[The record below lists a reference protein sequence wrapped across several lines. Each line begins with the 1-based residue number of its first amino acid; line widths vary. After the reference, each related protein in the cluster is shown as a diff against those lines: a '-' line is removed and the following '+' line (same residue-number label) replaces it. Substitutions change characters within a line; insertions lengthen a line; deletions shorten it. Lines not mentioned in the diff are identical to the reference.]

1 MKALITNFLEA
12 ITVEKGAS
20 KNTIEAYRNDLSDC
34 MHFFSKDNIDV
45 QSIATKDIRRYISSL
60 FDKAFEPKTV
70 ARKISAIRQFFL
82 FLCDENIIK
91 DNPSLNLDMPKMGH
105 DLPVVFSEDDISKL
119 LDECYK
125 DASAQ
130 AIRNAAMLELLY
142 ASGMRVSELVALKL
156 ANLQINESGRNLK
169 PYIMVHGK
177 GNKERLVA
185 INQKAIDALKKYIA
199 IMKEF
204 TSDKNNKWLFPTK
217 QSSGGHI
224 TRQYFGK
231 ILKKLAI
238 SAGINHQKM
247 SPHKVRHSFA
257 THLLNSGADLR
268 VIQELL
274 GHKDIS
280 TTQIYTHVANAK
292 LKKTVE
298 DFHPLSPKTKS
309 EPGNLS

>member
-1 MKALITNFLEA
+1 MKNLITNFLEA

-20 KNTIEAYRNDLSDC
+20 KNTIEAYRNDLNDC
-34 MHFFSKDNIDV
+34 MLFFSKTTIDP
-45 QSIATKDIRRYISSL
+45 QKISTTDIRDYISSL

-91 DNPSLNLDMPKMGH
+91 DNPALNLDMPKTGH
-105 DLPVVFSEDDISKL
+105 DLPTVFSEDDINKL

-125 DASAQ
+125 DTSAQ

-156 ANLQINESGRNLK
+156 TNLQMGESGRNLK
-169 PYIMVHGK
+169 PYIMVLGK

-185 INQKAIDALKKYIA
+185 INNKAIEALKKYLLI
-199 IMKEF
+199 IKEF
-204 TSDKNNKWLFPTK
+204 TKDKNNKWLFPTK
-217 QSSGGHI
+217 QSNCGHI

-257 THLLNSGADLR
+257 THLLNNGADLR

-309 EPGNLS
+309 

>member
-1 MKALITNFLEA
+1 MKTLITNFLEA
-12 ITVEKGAS
+12 IAVEKGAS
-20 KNTIEAYRNDLSDC
+20 KNTIEAYKNDLTDC
-34 MHFFSKDNIDV
+34 INFFSKDNLDAQKI
-45 QSIATKDIRRYISSL
+45 STEDIRRYISSL
-60 FDKAFEPKTV
+60 FDRAFEPKTV
-70 ARKISAIRQFFL
+70 ARKISAIRQFFA

-91 DNPSLNLDMPKMGH
+91 DNPALNLDMPKMGH
-105 DLPVVFSEDDISKL
+105 DLPIVFSEEDIGKL
-119 LDECYK
+119 LDECYR
-125 DASAQ
+125 DTSAQ
-130 AIRNAAMLELLY
+130 AVRNMAMLELLY
-142 ASGMRVSELVALKL
+142 ASGMRVSELVSLKL
-156 ANLQINESGRNLK
+156 ANLQIGENGRNLK

-177 GNKERLVA
+177 GNKERLVV
-185 INQKAIDALKKYIA
+185 INQKAIDALKKYISV
-199 IMKEF
+199 IKEF
-204 TSDKNNKWLFPTK
+204 TKDKNNKWLFPTK
-217 QSSGGHI
+217 QSSSGHI
-224 TRQYFGK
+224 TRQYFAK

-238 SAGINHQKM
+238 KAGINYQKI

-280 TTQIYTHVANAK
+280 TTQIYTHIANDK